1 MKDRAFVLC
10 IIVAYSPVEVR
21 EENTD
26 GKTIRG
32 MERLLEEKVGEL
44 EDVQPQREFRYTSG
58 GKPVEKL

>member
-1 MKDRAFVLC
+1 MKDRVFVLR

-32 MERLLEEKVGEL
+32 TDDFG
-44 EDVQPQREFRYTSG
+44 
-58 GKPVEKL
+58 

>member
-1 MKDRAFVLC
+1 MMKDRAFVLR

-32 MERLLEEKVGEL
+32 TDDFG
-44 EDVQPQREFRYTSG
+44 
-58 GKPVEKL
+58 